1 MKALIVVDIQHD
13 FLPGGAL
20 AVSEGDEIIPLV
32 NELMDKFDLI
42 VATQD
47 WHPAGH
53 GSFASNHQ
61 GKKPGDMI
69 VLNGLD
75 QILWPDHCIQE
86 SHGAKFS
93 KVLDFDRFNKVFQ
106 KGTDK
111 GIDSYSGFFDN
122 GKMKDT
128 GMNQYLREHGVDEV
142 FVVGLATDYCVKF
155 TAIDAAELKFTT
167 HVIAD
172 ATRAVNLQPG
182 DFARALKE
190 MQQKG
195 INIIDAEELLH

>member
-75 QILWPDHCIQE
+75 QILWPDHCIQK